1 MDEIRGRFANEIA
14 ARLAGAAESDAKSEM
29 IEELAENLTRRYEDM
44 TAAGVGAEDAFA
56 QAMEDLGDP
65 AELTA
70 YLNGLGPDEQPG
82 PQETRDDID
91 AFFQGV
97 GDLVRDAAGVGRQA
111 ARMAGELLKTASDA
125 VRDGARAYVHVD
137 GDGWMDRQVPSEG
150 IRALDVGTMNGD
162 VDIFLSGGANDA
174 VRIEGNVDKLDISVT
189 ESGVLMVRERSTA
202 SGQFFSFRGLTSAD
216 VSLAIPARRWESIRV
231 ATVSGDVDMGD
242 DLDLD
247 RLEVRTVSGD
257 LDCRVRSCG
266 VMRFKSAGG
275 DMDCAGN
282 VQRLE
287 VETASGD
294 IKLRGPVGEVSAAT
308 ASGDVDL
315 DGSLVRARV
324 KSMSGDITVISMTL
338 PMGLEL
344 SSKSGDVDV
353 RIPDTG
359 PFAVR
364 MDTISGQARYGFS
377 RRWEAGQD
385 VPQYILSSI
394 SGDVTIRE
402 C

>member
-1 MDEIRGRFANEIA
+1 MEEVRKRLANEIA

-29 IEELAENLTRRYEDM
+29 IEELAENLTHRYEDM
-44 TAAGVGAEDAFA
+44 TAAGIGTEDAFA
-56 QAMEDLGDP
+56 QALDELGDP
-65 AELTA
+65 AELVA
-70 YLNGLGPDEQPG
+70 YLNGLDQDEQPG
-82 PQETRDDID
+82 PSGDRDEID

-97 GDLVRDAAGVGRQA
+97 SDLVRDAAGVGRQA
-111 ARMAGELLKTASDA
+111 ARAAGELLKTASEA
-125 VRDGARAYVHVD
+125 VRDGTRVYVHVD
-137 GDGWMDRQVPSEG
+137 GDGWMDRQVLAEN
-150 IRALDVGTMNGD
+150 IRTLDVGTMNGD
-162 VDIFLSGGANDA
+162 VDIFLSAGASDA
-174 VRIEGNVDKLDISVT
+174 IRIEGNVDKLDISVT
-189 ESGVLMVRERSTA
+189 DQGVLTVRERSTA

-216 VSLAIPARRWESIRV
+216 VSLTIPARRWESIRV

-266 VMRFKSAGG
+266 VMRFKSARG

-287 VETASGD
+287 AETARGE
-294 IKLRGPVGEVSAAT
+294 IELRGPMGEVSAVT

-324 KSMSGDITVISMTL
+324 KSMSGDITVTSMTL
-338 PMGLEL
+338 PMGLDL

-364 MDTISGQARYGFS
+364 LDTVSGEARYGFP
-377 RRWEAGQD
+377 RRWEAGPD
-385 VPQYILSSI
+385 VPQYTLSSI
-394 SGDVTIRE
+394 SGDVTIKAV
-402 C
+402 